1 MFLSKPFL
9 HVYTDNRRRFLEN
22 LNGDAALIFSNPHLT
37 RSHDTEF
44 PYRQCSDIL
53 YLSGWEDPDS
63 VILLRPNSDEPFI
76 LFVQPKNKERE
87 IWTGR
92 RLGPKGAVEE
102 YGADAAYPID
112 ELYKRL
118 PALLQGYETLHYR
131 FTESAQR
138 DKKVMKSVAA
148 AKRMARRNHM
158 TAPKYFVD
166 LDDVLHQ
173 QRLIKSELEISIMI
187 KSAEITREAHVE
199 AMKMTAPGVNECE
212 LDAKISQVFRA
223 RGGSGPGYTSI
234 VGGGDN
240 AVILH
245 YISNNAPLK
254 DGDVVCVDAGC
265 EYAWYT
271 TDVTRAWPVNG
282 VFTSAQRKLYSAV
295 LKAQKASIAEV
306 QEGASFEDVHLAS
319 VYSLTESL
327 IDLGFLKGEV
337 QERVDDLSYRKYFMH
352 GTSHW
357 LGIDV
362 HDMGR
367 REEDGQSVTLC
378 EGMILTIEP
387 GLYVASDDENVPKE
401 YRGIGIRI
409 EDDILV
415 SSAGPIN
422 LTKDIP
428 KEIEEIETLM
438 ATKAVS

>member
-1 MFLSKPFL
+1 MFLSKPYI

-22 LNGDAALIFSNPHLT
+22 LNGDAAIIFSNPHLT

-44 PYRQCSDIL
+44 PYRQSSDIL
-53 YLSGWEDPDS
+53 YLSGWEDPQS
-63 VILLRPNSDEPFI
+63 VIVLRPNSDEPFI
-76 LFVQPKNKERE
+76 LFVQPKDEEKE

-92 RLGPKGAVEE
+92 RLGPEGAVKE

-131 FTESAQR
+131 FTESPER
-138 DKKVMKSVAA
+138 DRRVMKAVGA
-148 AKRMARRNHM
+148 AKRMARRNGM
-158 TAPKYFVD
+158 KAPKYFVD

-173 QRLIKSELEISIMI
+173 QRLIKSDLEISIM
-187 KSAEITREAHVE
+187 KKAAEITKEAHIA
-199 AMKMTAPGVNECE
+199 AMRCTAPGVNECE

-245 YISNNAPLK
+245 YISNNAPLQ
-254 DGDVVCVDAGC
+254 DGDIVCVDAGC

-271 TDVTRAWPVNG
+271 ADVTRAWPVNG
-282 VFTSAQRKLYSAV
+282 VFSQAQRELYSAV
-295 LKAQKASIAEV
+295 LDAQKASIEAV
-306 QEGASFEDVHLAS
+306 QIGASFADVHLAS
-319 VYSLTESL
+319 VYSLTKSL
-327 IDLGFLKGEV
+327 IELGFLKGDV
-337 QERVDDLSYRKYFMH
+337 QDRIDDLSYRKYFMH

-362 HDMGR
+362 HDMGK
-367 REEDGQSVTLC
+367 REEDGQSMILR
-378 EGMILTIEP
+378 EGMVLTIEP
-387 GLYVASDDENVPKE
+387 GLYVASTDQNAPSK

-415 SSAGPIN
+415 SSMGPIN
-422 LTKDIP
+422 LTKEIP
-428 KEIEEIETLM
+428 KEIEDIESVMRGVDL
-438 ATKAVS
+438 S